1 MQFFLE
7 ELYIA
12 VRWSQK
18 LLGKLSAFK
27 IMKRAVSRFLL
38 SKSFDFY
45 ISELNFQYNGLKRGE
60 AKHFQFSQFRIGTV
74 ELKIKNFLPF
84 TSIQ

>member
-1 MQFFLE
+1 MESEAARQTFCFQNYE
-7 ELYIA
+7 
-12 VRWSQK
+12 K
-18 LLGKLSAFK
+18 GGFK
-27 IMKRAVSRFLL
+27 FLL